1 MSDLPGAVY
10 SSPLPLPAP
19 APLEG
24 TVTAPVE
31 DGMMGP
37 MTTTLPEENAPVIG
51 GGWAWTAV
59 AALLV
64 AAAAGGIAWGSTAR
78 SPLLGA
84 GRLIPAVPVSTTD
97 RQARRLDEQVD
108 DIADVLVVAPTCERC
123 TEDLQA
129 RVEEA
134 ERAGDPLDGLLLL
147 VVRSDGIPRTAFMEA
162 YRRGLDRG
170 MRVLLIEP
178 EQARGMGIARVP
190 ALIRLDPDGVVIA
203 VTYRKGEPIIR

>member
-1 MSDLPGAVY
+1 
-10 SSPLPLPAP
+10 
-19 APLEG
+19 
-24 TVTAPVE
+24 
-31 DGMMGP
+31 MGP
-37 MTTTLPEENAPVIG
+37 MTTALPEEIAPVSG

-78 SPLLGA
+78 SSLLGA
-84 GRLIPAVPVSTTD
+84 GRPLPAVPVSTID
-97 RQARRLDEQVD
+97 LQERRLDEQVD
-108 DIADVLVVAPTCERC
+108 GIADVLVAAPTCERC
-123 TEDLQA
+123 TEELLA
-129 RVEEA
+129 RVEDA
-134 ERAGDPLDGLLLL
+134 EGTGDRLEGLMLL

-178 EQARGMGIARVP
+178 AQAREMGIARVP
-190 ALIRLDPDGVVIA
+190 ALIRLDPDGVVAA